1 MPAKKRPSG
10 RDPLAGETFID
21 INAHS
26 RSQPGGPGPQGRPPA
41 RRRPPGPPG
50 GSGRRPPR
58 REPPRKGRKPLGKTA
73 RRVTLLLAVLT
84 MAAVTALLCVF
95 LLFKVADIQVTGDL
109 VYSQEEVLA
118 LCDYAIG
125 DNLLFAPTQSQ
136 EERLESQLP
145 YVEDAQVIKHFP
157 NTLEIRITA
166 AQTAASVSSGGGWLY
181 VSSQGKILELAA
193 EPAAATMQ
201 VTGFVSTATQP
212 GQYLQAED
220 ATALSALQEIL
231 TALTDREMITQ
242 CTRLDLTD
250 LYDIRLWYQDRVE
263 CKLGST
269 AELTYKLDFAYDA
282 LINPTT
288 ENRIGDKET
297 GVLDLSYA
305 DTHNAGFLAGPIELE
320 DWTGSAAQTAPE
332 GGGENAGAAQEGED
346 GRGGDIPNGIFD
358 GDGIVSS
365 TPEESAQDTGETQD
379 TDGTQGTDET
389 WEDPSQE
396 TGSGTSEGGDRGGDI
411 PGELF
416 GGEEESSGSAE
427 TVDRGGDIPSDIFTG

>member
-26 RSQPGGPGPQGRPPA
+26 RSQPGGPGPQGNPPA

-50 GSGRRPPR
+50 GSGRRPR
-58 REPPRKGRKPLGKTA
+58 REPPRKGHKPLGKTA
-73 RRVTLLLAVLT
+73 RRVTLLLAVLA

-95 LLFKVADIQVTGDL
+95 LLFKVADIQVTGDP

-145 YVEDAQVIKHFP
+145 YVEEAQVIKHFP

-166 AQTAASVSSGGGWLY
+166 AQTAASVSSGVGWLY
-181 VSSQGKILELAA
+181 VSSQGKILELGA

-201 VTGFVSTATQP
+201 VTGFASTATQP

-231 TALTDREMITQ
+231 TALTQREMITQ

-305 DTHNAGFLAGPIELE
+305 ADAHKAGFEAGPV
-320 DWTGSAAQTAPE
+320 DPAGSASS
-332 GGGENAGAAQEGED
+332 AAA
-346 GRGGDIPNGIFD
+346 
-358 GDGIVSS
+358 SS
-365 TPEESAQDTGETQD
+365 TPEGEGTDTTDGTTGETSGGRGD
-379 TDGTQGTDET
+379 DIPDSPFTAGDSAATASDSTDPGTAAGDSGS
-389 WEDPSQE
+389 DSGE
-396 TGSGTSEGGDRGGDI
+396 TGSETGDSGSETGTTDRGGAI
-411 PGELF
+411 PD
-416 GGEEESSGSAE
+416 A
-427 TVDRGGDIPSDIFTG
+427 PFTG

>member
-26 RSQPGGPGPQGRPPA
+26 RSQPGGPGPQGNPPA

-50 GSGRRPPR
+50 GSGRRPR
-58 REPPRKGRKPLGKTA
+58 REPPRKGHKPLGKTA
-73 RRVTLLLAVLT
+73 RRVTLLLAVLA

-95 LLFKVADIQVTGDL
+95 LLFKVSSLQVTGDP

-145 YVEDAQVIKHFP
+145 YVEDAEVIKHFP

-181 VSSQGKILELAA
+181 VSSQGKILELGA

-250 LYDIRLWYQDRVE
+250 LYDIRLCTRTGWSV
-263 CKLGST
+263 SWAAPPSSPISWT
-269 AELTYKLDFAYDA
+269 S
-282 LINPTT
+282 PTT
-288 ENRIGDKET
+288 
-297 GVLDLSYA
+297 
-305 DTHNAGFLAGPIELE
+305 P
-320 DWTGSAAQTAPE
+320 
-332 GGGENAGAAQEGED
+332 
-346 GRGGDIPNGIFD
+346 
-358 GDGIVSS
+358 
-365 TPEESAQDTGETQD
+365 
-379 TDGTQGTDET
+379 
-389 WEDPSQE
+389 
-396 TGSGTSEGGDRGGDI
+396 
-411 PGELF
+411 
-416 GGEEESSGSAE
+416 
-427 TVDRGGDIPSDIFTG
+427 

>member
-73 RRVTLLLAVLT
+73 RRVTLLLAVLA

-109 VYSQEEVLA
+109 VYSQEEVLS

-145 YVEDAQVIKHFP
+145 YVEDAEVIKHFP

-181 VSSQGKILELAA
+181 VSSQGKILEQAA

-269 AELTYKLDFAYDA
+269 AGLTYKLDFAYDA

-288 ENRIGDKET
+288 ENRVGDKET

-305 DTHNAGFLAGPIELE
+305 ADAHKAGFEAGPVDPE
-320 DWTGSAAQTAPE
+320 GSASS
-332 GGGENAGAAQEGED
+332 AAA
-346 GRGGDIPNGIFD
+346 
-358 GDGIVSS
+358 SS
-365 TPEESAQDTGETQD
+365 TPEGEGTDTTDGTSGDTTGETSGGRGD
-379 TDGTQGTDET
+379 DIPDSPFTTGDSTPTGSDSTDPGTAAGDSGS
-389 WEDPSQE
+389 DSGE
-396 TGSGTSEGGDRGGDI
+396 TGSNQSETGSETGTTDRGGAI
-411 PGELF
+411 PD
-416 GGEEESSGSAE
+416 A
-427 TVDRGGDIPSDIFTG
+427 PFTG

>member
-73 RRVTLLLAVLT
+73 RRVTLLLAVLA

-95 LLFKVADIQVTGDL
+95 LLFKVSSLQVTGDP

-145 YVEDAQVIKHFP
+145 YVEDAEVIKHFP

-181 VSSQGKILELAA
+181 VSSQGKILELGA

-269 AELTYKLDFAYDA
+269 AGLTYKLDFAYDA

-288 ENRIGDKET
+288 ENRVGDKET

-305 DTHNAGFLAGPIELE
+305 ADAHKAGFEAGPVDPE
-320 DWTGSAAQTAPE
+320 GSASS
-332 GGGENAGAAQEGED
+332 AAA
-346 GRGGDIPNGIFD
+346 
-358 GDGIVSS
+358 SS
-365 TPEESAQDTGETQD
+365 TPEGEGTDTTDGTTGDTTDGTSGDTTGETSGGRGD
-379 TDGTQGTDET
+379 DIPDSPFTTGDSAATGSDSTEPGTAAGDSGS
-389 WEDPSQE
+389 DSGE
-396 TGSGTSEGGDRGGDI
+396 TGSETGGSGSETGTTDRGGAI
-411 PGELF
+411 PD
-416 GGEEESSGSAE
+416 A
-427 TVDRGGDIPSDIFTG
+427 PFTG

>member
-73 RRVTLLLAVLT
+73 RRVTLLLAVLA

-95 LLFKVADIQVTGDL
+95 LLFKVSSLQVTGDL

-118 LCDYAIG
+118 LCDYALG

-181 VSSQGKILELAA
+181 VSSQGKILELGA

-288 ENRIGDKET
+288 ENRVGDKET

-305 DTHNAGFLAGPIELE
+305 ADAHKAGFEAGPV
-320 DWTGSAAQTAPE
+320 DPAGSASSATA
-332 GGGENAGAAQEGED
+332 
-346 GRGGDIPNGIFD
+346 
-358 GDGIVSS
+358 SS
-365 TPEESAQDTGETQD
+365 TPEGEGTDTTDGTSGDTTGETSGGRGDDIPDSPFTTGDSAATGSDSTDPGTAAGDSGSDSGDSGSNQD
-379 TDGTQGTDET
+379 DSG
-389 WEDPSQE
+389 SE
-396 TGSGTSEGGDRGGDI
+396 TGTSDRGGAI
-411 PGELF
+411 PD
-416 GGEEESSGSAE
+416 A
-427 TVDRGGDIPSDIFTG
+427 PFTG

>member
-26 RSQPGGPGPQGRPPA
+26 RSQPGGPGPQGNPPA

-73 RRVTLLLAVLT
+73 RRVTLLLAVLA

-95 LLFKVADIQVTGDL
+95 LLFKVADIQVTGDP

-145 YVEDAQVIKHFP
+145 YVEDAEVIKHFP

-181 VSSQGKILELAA
+181 VSSQGKILELGA

-220 ATALSALQEIL
+220 AAALSALQEIL
-231 TALTDREMITQ
+231 TALTQREMITQ

-269 AELTYKLDFAYDA
+269 AGLTYKLDFAYDA

-288 ENRIGDKET
+288 ENRVGDKET

-305 DTHNAGFLAGPIELE
+305 ADAHKAGFEAGPVDPE
-320 DWTGSAAQTAPE
+320 GSASS
-332 GGGENAGAAQEGED
+332 AAA
-346 GRGGDIPNGIFD
+346 
-358 GDGIVSS
+358 SS
-365 TPEESAQDTGETQD
+365 TPEGEGTDTTDGTTGDTTDGTSGDTTGETSGGRGD
-379 TDGTQGTDET
+379 DIPDSPFTTGDSAAAGSDSTDPGTAAGDSGS
-389 WEDPSQE
+389 DSGE
-396 TGSGTSEGGDRGGDI
+396 TGSNQGETGPETGGSGPETGTTDRGGAI
-411 PGELF
+411 PD
-416 GGEEESSGSAE
+416 A
-427 TVDRGGDIPSDIFTG
+427 PFTG

>member
-26 RSQPGGPGPQGRPPA
+26 QPQGRGPQARPPA
-41 RRRPPGPPG
+41 RRRPPGPPEG
-50 GSGRRPPR
+50 PGRPR

-73 RRVTLLLAVLT
+73 RRVTLLLAVLA

-95 LLFKVADIQVTGDL
+95 LLFKVADIQVTGDP

-145 YVEDAQVIKHFP
+145 YVEDAEVIKHFP

-181 VSSQGKILELAA
+181 VSSQGKILELGA

-305 DTHNAGFLAGPIELE
+305 ADAHKAGFEAGPV
-320 DWTGSAAQTAPE
+320 DPAGSASS
-332 GGGENAGAAQEGED
+332 AAA
-346 GRGGDIPNGIFD
+346 
-358 GDGIVSS
+358 SS
-365 TPEESAQDTGETQD
+365 TPEGEGTDTTDGTTGETSGD
-379 TDGTQGTDET
+379 TTGET
-389 WEDPSQE
+389 SGGRGDDIPDSPFTTGDSAATAATGSDSGDSGSDSGE
-396 TGSGTSEGGDRGGDI
+396 TGSNQDDSGSETGTTDRGGAI
-411 PGELF
+411 PD
-416 GGEEESSGSAE
+416 A
-427 TVDRGGDIPSDIFTG
+427 PFTG

>member
-73 RRVTLLLAVLT
+73 RRVTLLLAVLA

-95 LLFKVADIQVTGDL
+95 LLFKVSSLQVTGDP

-145 YVEDAQVIKHFP
+145 YVEDAEVIKHFP

-181 VSSQGKILELAA
+181 VSSQGKILELGA

-269 AELTYKLDFAYDA
+269 AGLTYKLDFAYDA

-305 DTHNAGFLAGPIELE
+305 ADAHKAGFEAGPVDPE
-320 DWTGSAAQTAPE
+320 GSASS
-332 GGGENAGAAQEGED
+332 AAA
-346 GRGGDIPNGIFD
+346 
-358 GDGIVSS
+358 SS
-365 TPEESAQDTGETQD
+365 TPEGEGTDTTDGTSGDTTGETSGGRGD
-379 TDGTQGTDET
+379 DIPDSPFTTGDSTPTDSDSTDPGTAAGDSGS
-389 WEDPSQE
+389 DSGE
-396 TGSGTSEGGDRGGDI
+396 TGSNQGETGSETGTADRGGAI
-411 PGELF
+411 PD
-416 GGEEESSGSAE
+416 A
-427 TVDRGGDIPSDIFTG
+427 PFTG

>member
-26 RSQPGGPGPQGRPPA
+26 RSQPGGPGPQGNPPA
-41 RRRPPGPPG
+41 SRRPPGPPEG
-50 GSGRRPPR
+50 PGRPR

-73 RRVTLLLAVLT
+73 RRVTLLLAVLA

-95 LLFKVADIQVTGDL
+95 LLFKVADIQVTGDP

-145 YVEDAQVIKHFP
+145 YVEEAQVIKHFP

-181 VSSQGKILELAA
+181 VSSQGKILELGA

-231 TALTDREMITQ
+231 TALTQREMITQ

-305 DTHNAGFLAGPIELE
+305 ADAHKAGFEAGPV
-320 DWTGSAAQTAPE
+320 DPAGSASS
-332 GGGENAGAAQEGED
+332 AAA
-346 GRGGDIPNGIFD
+346 
-358 GDGIVSS
+358 SS
-365 TPEESAQDTGETQD
+365 TPEGEGTDTTGETSGD
-379 TDGTQGTDET
+379 TTDGTSGNTGETSGGRGDDIPDSPFTTGDSAATASDSTDPGTAAGDSGS
-389 WEDPSQE
+389 DSGE
-396 TGSGTSEGGDRGGDI
+396 TGSETGDSGSETGTADRGGAT
-411 PGELF
+411 PY
-416 GGEEESSGSAE
+416 A
-427 TVDRGGDIPSDIFTG
+427 PFTG

>member
-26 RSQPGGPGPQGRPPA
+26 RSQPGGPGPQGNPPV
-41 RRRPPGPPG
+41 RRRPPGPPEG
-50 GSGRRPPR
+50 PGRPR
-58 REPPRKGRKPLGKTA
+58 REPPRKGHKPLGKTA
-73 RRVTLLLAVLT
+73 RRVTLLLAVLA

-145 YVEDAQVIKHFP
+145 YVEDAEVIKHFP

-181 VSSQGKILELAA
+181 VSSQGKILELGA

-305 DTHNAGFLAGPIELE
+305 ADAHKAGFEAGPV
-320 DWTGSAAQTAPE
+320 DPAGSASS
-332 GGGENAGAAQEGED
+332 AAA
-346 GRGGDIPNGIFD
+346 
-358 GDGIVSS
+358 SS
-365 TPEESAQDTGETQD
+365 TPEGEGTDTTGDTTDGTSGTTGETSGGRGD
-379 TDGTQGTDET
+379 DIPDSPFTTGDSAANGSDSTDPGTAAGDSGS
-389 WEDPSQE
+389 DSGE
-396 TGSGTSEGGDRGGDI
+396 TGSETGDSGSETGTTDRGGAI
-411 PGELF
+411 PD
-416 GGEEESSGSAE
+416 A
-427 TVDRGGDIPSDIFTG
+427 PFTG

>member
-26 RSQPGGPGPQGRPPA
+26 QPQGRGPQARPPA

-73 RRVTLLLAVLT
+73 RRVTLLLAVLA

-95 LLFKVADIQVTGDL
+95 LLFKVADIQVTGDP

-145 YVEDAQVIKHFP
+145 YVEDAEVIKHFP

-181 VSSQGKILELAA
+181 VSSQGKILELGA

-231 TALTDREMITQ
+231 TALTQREMITQ

-305 DTHNAGFLAGPIELE
+305 ADAHKAGFEAGPV
-320 DWTGSAAQTAPE
+320 DPAGSASSATA
-332 GGGENAGAAQEGED
+332 
-346 GRGGDIPNGIFD
+346 
-358 GDGIVSS
+358 SS
-365 TPEESAQDTGETQD
+365 TPEGEGTDTTGDTTGETSG
-379 TDGTQGTDET
+379 GTTGETSGGRGDDIPDSPFTTGDSAAAGSDSADSGSDSGEAGSNQG
-389 WEDPSQE
+389 E
-396 TGSGTSEGGDRGGDI
+396 TGSETGDSGSETGTTDRGGAI
-411 PGELF
+411 PD
-416 GGEEESSGSAE
+416 A
-427 TVDRGGDIPSDIFTG
+427 PFTG

>member
-26 RSQPGGPGPQGRPPA
+26 RSQPGGPGPQGNPPA

-50 GSGRRPPR
+50 GPGRPR
-58 REPPRKGRKPLGKTA
+58 REPPRKGHKPLGKTA
-73 RRVTLLLAVLT
+73 RRVTLLLAVLA

-95 LLFKVADIQVTGDL
+95 LLFKVADIQVTGDP

-145 YVEDAQVIKHFP
+145 YVEDAEVIKHFP

-181 VSSQGKILELAA
+181 VSSQGKILELGA

-231 TALTDREMITQ
+231 TALTQREMITQ

-305 DTHNAGFLAGPIELE
+305 ADAHKAGFEAGPV
-320 DWTGSAAQTAPE
+320 DPAGSASS
-332 GGGENAGAAQEGED
+332 AAA
-346 GRGGDIPNGIFD
+346 
-358 GDGIVSS
+358 SS
-365 TPEESAQDTGETQD
+365 TPEGEGTDT
-379 TDGTQGTDET
+379 TDGTAGETSGDTTDGSSGDTAGETSGGRGDDIPDSPFTTGDSAATASDSTDPGTAAGDSGS
-389 WEDPSQE
+389 DSGDSGSNQDDSGSE
-396 TGSGTSEGGDRGGDI
+396 TGTSDRGGAI
-411 PGELF
+411 PD
-416 GGEEESSGSAE
+416 A
-427 TVDRGGDIPSDIFTG
+427 PFTG

>member
-58 REPPRKGRKPLGKTA
+58 RELPRKGRKPLGKTA
-73 RRVTLLLAVLT
+73 RRVTLLLAVLA

-95 LLFKVADIQVTGDL
+95 LLFKVSSLQVTGDP

-118 LCDYAIG
+118 LCDYALG

-181 VSSQGKILELAA
+181 VSSQGKILEQAA

-269 AELTYKLDFAYDA
+269 AGLTYKLDFAYDA

-305 DTHNAGFLAGPIELE
+305 ADAHKAGFEAGPVDPE
-320 DWTGSAAQTAPE
+320 GSASS
-332 GGGENAGAAQEGED
+332 AAA
-346 GRGGDIPNGIFD
+346 
-358 GDGIVSS
+358 SS
-365 TPEESAQDTGETQD
+365 TPEGEGTDT
-379 TDGTQGTDET
+379 TDGTSGDTTGDTSGGRGDDIPDSPFTTGDSTPTDSDSTDPGTATGDSGS
-389 WEDPSQE
+389 DSGE
-396 TGSGTSEGGDRGGDI
+396 TGSETGDSGSETGTTDRGGAI
-411 PGELF
+411 PD
-416 GGEEESSGSAE
+416 A
-427 TVDRGGDIPSDIFTG
+427 PFTG

>member
-10 RDPLAGETFID
+10 RDPLAGETFIG
-21 INAHS
+21 ISAHS
-26 RSQPGGPGPQGRPPA
+26 QPQGRGPQARPPA
-41 RRRPPGPPG
+41 RRRPPGPPEG
-50 GSGRRPPR
+50 PGRPR
-58 REPPRKGRKPLGKTA
+58 REPPRKGHKPLGKTA
-73 RRVTLLLAVLT
+73 RRVTLLLAVLA

-95 LLFKVADIQVTGDL
+95 LLFKVADIQVTGDP

-145 YVEDAQVIKHFP
+145 YVEEAQVIKHFP

-181 VSSQGKILELAA
+181 VSSQGKILELGA

-231 TALTDREMITQ
+231 TALTQREMITQ

-305 DTHNAGFLAGPIELE
+305 ADAHKAGFEAGPV
-320 DWTGSAAQTAPE
+320 DPAGSASS
-332 GGGENAGAAQEGED
+332 AAA
-346 GRGGDIPNGIFD
+346 
-358 GDGIVSS
+358 SS
-365 TPEESAQDTGETQD
+365 TPEGEGTDTTDGTTGETSGD
-379 TDGTQGTDET
+379 TTGETSGGRGDDIPDSPFTTGDSAATGSDSTDPGTAAGDSGS
-389 WEDPSQE
+389 DSGE
-396 TGSGTSEGGDRGGDI
+396 TGSETGDSGSETGTTDRGGAI
-411 PGELF
+411 PD
-416 GGEEESSGSAE
+416 A
-427 TVDRGGDIPSDIFTG
+427 PFTG

>member
-26 RSQPGGPGPQGRPPA
+26 RSQPGGPGPQGNPPA
-41 RRRPPGPPG
+41 RRRPPGPPEG
-50 GSGRRPPR
+50 PGRPR

-73 RRVTLLLAVLT
+73 RRVTLLLAVLA

-95 LLFKVADIQVTGDL
+95 LLFKVADIQVTGDPA
-109 VYSQEEVLA
+109 YSQEEVLA

-145 YVEDAQVIKHFP
+145 YVEDAEVIKHFP

-181 VSSQGKILELAA
+181 VSSQGKILELGA

-231 TALTDREMITQ
+231 TALTQREMITQ

-305 DTHNAGFLAGPIELE
+305 ADAHKAGFEAGPV
-320 DWTGSAAQTAPE
+320 DPAGSASS
-332 GGGENAGAAQEGED
+332 AAA
-346 GRGGDIPNGIFD
+346 
-358 GDGIVSS
+358 SS
-365 TPEESAQDTGETQD
+365 TPEGEGTDTTDGTTGETSGDTTGETSGGRGDDIPDSPFTTGDSAATGSDSTDPGTAAGDSGSDSGDSGSNQD
-379 TDGTQGTDET
+379 DSG
-389 WEDPSQE
+389 SE
-396 TGSGTSEGGDRGGDI
+396 TGTSDRGGAI
-411 PGELF
+411 PD
-416 GGEEESSGSAE
+416 A
-427 TVDRGGDIPSDIFTG
+427 PFTG

>member
-26 RSQPGGPGPQGRPPA
+26 RSQPGGPGSQGNPPA

-73 RRVTLLLAVLT
+73 RRVTLLLAVLA

-95 LLFKVADIQVTGDL
+95 LLFKVSSLQVTGDP

-145 YVEDAQVIKHFP
+145 YVEDAEVIKHFP

-181 VSSQGKILELAA
+181 VSSQGKILELGA

-231 TALTDREMITQ
+231 TALTQREMITQ

-305 DTHNAGFLAGPIELE
+305 ADAHKAGFEAGPVDPE
-320 DWTGSAAQTAPE
+320 GSASSATA
-332 GGGENAGAAQEGED
+332 
-346 GRGGDIPNGIFD
+346 
-358 GDGIVSS
+358 SS
-365 TPEESAQDTGETQD
+365 TPEGEGTDTTDGTTGDTTGETSGD
-379 TDGTQGTDET
+379 TTDGTSGTTGET
-389 WEDPSQE
+389 SGGRGDDIPDSPFTAGDSAATASDSTDPGTAAGDSGSDSGE
-396 TGSGTSEGGDRGGDI
+396 TGSETGDSGSETGTTDRGGAI
-411 PGELF
+411 PD
-416 GGEEESSGSAE
+416 A
-427 TVDRGGDIPSDIFTG
+427 PFTG

>member
-10 RDPLAGETFID
+10 RDPLAGETFIG
-21 INAHS
+21 ISAP
-26 RSQPGGPGPQGRPPA
+26 SQPQGRGPQARPPA
-41 RRRPPGPPG
+41 RRRPPAPPG
-50 GSGRRPPR
+50 GPERPPR
-58 REPPRKGRKPLGKTA
+58 REPPRKGHKPLGKTA
-73 RRVTLLLAVLT
+73 RRVTLLLAVLA

-95 LLFKVADIQVTGDL
+95 LLFKVSSLQVTGDP

-145 YVEDAQVIKHFP
+145 YVEDAEVIKHFP

-181 VSSQGKILELAA
+181 VSSQGKILELGA

-305 DTHNAGFLAGPIELE
+305 ADAHKAGFEAGPV
-320 DWTGSAAQTAPE
+320 DPAGSASS
-332 GGGENAGAAQEGED
+332 AAA
-346 GRGGDIPNGIFD
+346 
-358 GDGIVSS
+358 SS
-365 TPEESAQDTGETQD
+365 TPEGEGTDTTGDTTDGTSGTTGETSGGRGD
-379 TDGTQGTDET
+379 DIPDSPFTTGDSAATASDSTDPGTAAGDSGS
-389 WEDPSQE
+389 DSGDSGSDSGE
-396 TGSGTSEGGDRGGDI
+396 TGSNQDDSGSETGTTDRGGAI
-411 PGELF
+411 PD
-416 GGEEESSGSAE
+416 A
-427 TVDRGGDIPSDIFTG
+427 PFTG

>member
-1 MPAKKRPSG
+1 MPAKRRPSG

-26 RSQPGGPGPQGRPPA
+26 RSQPGGPGPQGNPPA

-58 REPPRKGRKPLGKTA
+58 REPPRKGHKPLGKTA
-73 RRVTLLLAVLT
+73 RRVTLLLAVLA

-95 LLFKVADIQVTGDL
+95 LLFKVADIQVTGDP

-145 YVEDAQVIKHFP
+145 YVEDAEVIKHFP

-166 AQTAASVSSGGGWLY
+166 AQTVASVSGGGGWLY
-181 VSSQGKILELAA
+181 VSSQGKILELGA

-201 VTGFVSTATQP
+201 VTGFASTATQP

-231 TALTDREMITQ
+231 TALTQREMITQ

-305 DTHNAGFLAGPIELE
+305 ADAHKAGFEAGPV
-320 DWTGSAAQTAPE
+320 DPAGSASS
-332 GGGENAGAAQEGED
+332 AAA
-346 GRGGDIPNGIFD
+346 
-358 GDGIVSS
+358 SS
-365 TPEESAQDTGETQD
+365 TPEGEGTDTTGETSGD
-379 TDGTQGTDET
+379 TTDGTSGGRGDDIPDSPFTTGDSAATGSDSTDPGTTAGDSGS
-389 WEDPSQE
+389 DSGE
-396 TGSGTSEGGDRGGDI
+396 TGSNQGETGAETGDSGSETGTADRGGAI
-411 PGELF
+411 PD
-416 GGEEESSGSAE
+416 A
-427 TVDRGGDIPSDIFTG
+427 PFTG

>member
-1 MPAKKRPSG
+1 MPAKKRPPG

-26 RSQPGGPGPQGRPPA
+26 RSQPGGPGPQGNPPA

-73 RRVTLLLAVLT
+73 RRVTLLLAVLA

-145 YVEDAQVIKHFP
+145 YVEDAEVIKHFP

-181 VSSQGKILELAA
+181 VSSQGKILELGA

-305 DTHNAGFLAGPIELE
+305 ADAHKAGFEAGPV
-320 DWTGSAAQTAPE
+320 DPAGSASSATA
-332 GGGENAGAAQEGED
+332 
-346 GRGGDIPNGIFD
+346 
-358 GDGIVSS
+358 SS
-365 TPEESAQDTGETQD
+365 TPEGEGTDTTDGTTGETSGGRGD
-379 TDGTQGTDET
+379 DIPDSPFTTGDSAATAATGSDPTDPGTAAGDSGS
-389 WEDPSQE
+389 DSGE
-396 TGSGTSEGGDRGGDI
+396 TGSETGDSGSETGTTDRGGAI
-411 PGELF
+411 PD
-416 GGEEESSGSAE
+416 A
-427 TVDRGGDIPSDIFTG
+427 PFTG

>member
-73 RRVTLLLAVLT
+73 RRVTLLLAVLA

-95 LLFKVADIQVTGDL
+95 LLFKVADIQVTGDP

-181 VSSQGKILELAA
+181 VSSQGKILELGA

-201 VTGFVSTATQP
+201 VTGFASTATQP

-231 TALTDREMITQ
+231 TALTQREMITQ

-269 AELTYKLDFAYDA
+269 AGLTYKLDFAYDA

-305 DTHNAGFLAGPIELE
+305 ADAHKAGFEAGPV
-320 DWTGSAAQTAPE
+320 DPDGSASS
-332 GGGENAGAAQEGED
+332 AAA
-346 GRGGDIPNGIFD
+346 
-358 GDGIVSS
+358 SS
-365 TPEESAQDTGETQD
+365 TPEGEGTDTTDGTSGDTTGETSGGRGD
-379 TDGTQGTDET
+379 DIPDSPFTTGDSTPTGSGSTDPGTATGDSGS
-389 WEDPSQE
+389 DSGE
-396 TGSGTSEGGDRGGDI
+396 TGSNQGETGSETGGSGPETGTADRGGAI
-411 PGELF
+411 PD
-416 GGEEESSGSAE
+416 A
-427 TVDRGGDIPSDIFTG
+427 PFTG

>member
-73 RRVTLLLAVLT
+73 RRVTLLLAVLA

-95 LLFKVADIQVTGDL
+95 LLFKVADIQVTGDP

-145 YVEDAQVIKHFP
+145 YVEDAEVIKHFP

-181 VSSQGKILELAA
+181 VSSQGKILEQAA

-269 AELTYKLDFAYDA
+269 AGLTYKLDFAYDA

-288 ENRIGDKET
+288 ENRVGDKET

-305 DTHNAGFLAGPIELE
+305 ADAHKAGFEAGPV
-320 DWTGSAAQTAPE
+320 DPAGSASS
-332 GGGENAGAAQEGED
+332 AAA
-346 GRGGDIPNGIFD
+346 
-358 GDGIVSS
+358 SS
-365 TPEESAQDTGETQD
+365 TPEGEGTDTTDGTTGDTTGETSGD
-379 TDGTQGTDET
+379 TTGETSGGRGDDIPDSPFTTGDSTPTDSDSTDPGTAAGDSGS
-389 WEDPSQE
+389 DSGE
-396 TGSGTSEGGDRGGDI
+396 TGSNQGETGSETGGSGPETGTADRGGAI
-411 PGELF
+411 PD
-416 GGEEESSGSAE
+416 A
-427 TVDRGGDIPSDIFTG
+427 PFTG

>member
-26 RSQPGGPGPQGRPPA
+26 RSQPGGPGPQARPPA
-41 RRRPPGPPG
+41 RRRPPGPPEG
-50 GSGRRPPR
+50 PGRPR
-58 REPPRKGRKPLGKTA
+58 REPPRKVHKPLGKTA
-73 RRVTLLLAVLT
+73 RRVTLLLAVLA

-95 LLFKVADIQVTGDL
+95 LLFKVADIQVTGDP

-145 YVEDAQVIKHFP
+145 YVEEAQVIKHFP

-181 VSSQGKILELAA
+181 VSSQGKILELGA

-231 TALTDREMITQ
+231 TALTQREMITQ

-305 DTHNAGFLAGPIELE
+305 ADAHKAGFEAGPV
-320 DWTGSAAQTAPE
+320 DPAGSASSATA
-332 GGGENAGAAQEGED
+332 
-346 GRGGDIPNGIFD
+346 
-358 GDGIVSS
+358 SS
-365 TPEESAQDTGETQD
+365 TPKGEGTDTTDGTTGETSGD
-379 TDGTQGTDET
+379 TAGETSGGRGDDIPDSPFTTGDSAATGSDSTDPGTAAGDSGS
-389 WEDPSQE
+389 DSGDSGSDSGE
-396 TGSGTSEGGDRGGDI
+396 TGSNQGETGSETGDSGSETGTTDRGGAI
-411 PGELF
+411 PD
-416 GGEEESSGSAE
+416 A
-427 TVDRGGDIPSDIFTG
+427 PFTG

>member
-26 RSQPGGPGPQGRPPA
+26 RSQPGGPGPQGNPPA

-50 GSGRRPPR
+50 GPGRPR
-58 REPPRKGRKPLGKTA
+58 REPPRKGHKPLGKTA
-73 RRVTLLLAVLT
+73 RRVTLLLAVLA

-95 LLFKVADIQVTGDL
+95 LLFKVADIQVTGDP

-145 YVEDAQVIKHFP
+145 YVEDAEVIKHFP

-181 VSSQGKILELAA
+181 VSSQGKILELGA

-231 TALTDREMITQ
+231 TALTQREMITQ

-305 DTHNAGFLAGPIELE
+305 ADAHKAGFEAGPV
-320 DWTGSAAQTAPE
+320 DPAGSASS
-332 GGGENAGAAQEGED
+332 AAA
-346 GRGGDIPNGIFD
+346 
-358 GDGIVSS
+358 SS
-365 TPEESAQDTGETQD
+365 TPEGEGTDTTGDTTDGTSGTTGETSGGRGD
-379 TDGTQGTDET
+379 DIPDSPFTTGDSAATGSDSTDPGTAAGDSGS
-389 WEDPSQE
+389 DSGE
-396 TGSGTSEGGDRGGDI
+396 TGSDSGETGSETGDSGSETGTTDRGGAI
-411 PGELF
+411 PD
-416 GGEEESSGSAE
+416 A
-427 TVDRGGDIPSDIFTG
+427 PFTG

>member
-73 RRVTLLLAVLT
+73 RRVTLLLAVLA

-95 LLFKVADIQVTGDL
+95 LLFKVSSLQVTGDL

-118 LCDYAIG
+118 LCDYALG

-181 VSSQGKILELAA
+181 VSSQGKILELGA

-269 AELTYKLDFAYDA
+269 AGLTYKLDFAYDA

-288 ENRIGDKET
+288 ENRVGDKET

-305 DTHNAGFLAGPIELE
+305 ADAHKAGFEAGPVDPE
-320 DWTGSAAQTAPE
+320 GSASS
-332 GGGENAGAAQEGED
+332 AAA
-346 GRGGDIPNGIFD
+346 
-358 GDGIVSS
+358 SS
-365 TPEESAQDTGETQD
+365 TPEGEGTDTA
-379 TDGTQGTDET
+379 DGTSGDTTGDTSGGRGDDIPDSPFTTGDSAATGSDSADSGSDSGEAGSNQG
-389 WEDPSQE
+389 E
-396 TGSGTSEGGDRGGDI
+396 TGSETGDSGSETGTADRGGAI
-411 PGELF
+411 PD
-416 GGEEESSGSAE
+416 A
-427 TVDRGGDIPSDIFTG
+427 PFTG

>member
-1 MPAKKRPSG
+1 MPAKKRPFG

-73 RRVTLLLAVLT
+73 RRVTLLLAVLA

-95 LLFKVADIQVTGDL
+95 LLFKVADIQVTGDP

-145 YVEDAQVIKHFP
+145 YVEDAEVIKHFP

-181 VSSQGKILELAA
+181 VSSQGKILELGA

-201 VTGFVSTATQP
+201 VTGFASTATQP

-231 TALTDREMITQ
+231 TALTQREMITQ

-305 DTHNAGFLAGPIELE
+305 ADAHKAGFEAGPV
-320 DWTGSAAQTAPE
+320 DPAGSASSATA
-332 GGGENAGAAQEGED
+332 
-346 GRGGDIPNGIFD
+346 
-358 GDGIVSS
+358 SS
-365 TPEESAQDTGETQD
+365 TPEEEGTDTTDGTTGETSGD
-379 TDGTQGTDET
+379 TTGETSGGRGDDIPDSPFTTGDSAATGSDSTDPGTAAGDSGS
-389 WEDPSQE
+389 DSGE
-396 TGSGTSEGGDRGGDI
+396 TGSNQGETGAETGDSGSETGTTDRGGAI
-411 PGELF
+411 PD
-416 GGEEESSGSAE
+416 A
-427 TVDRGGDIPSDIFTG
+427 PFTG

>member
-73 RRVTLLLAVLT
+73 RRVTLLLAVLA

-95 LLFKVADIQVTGDL
+95 LLFKVSSLQVTGDP

-118 LCDYAIG
+118 LCDYALG

-145 YVEDAQVIKHFP
+145 YVEDAEVIKHFP

-181 VSSQGKILELAA
+181 VSSQGKILELGA

-269 AELTYKLDFAYDA
+269 AGLTYKLDFAYDA

-288 ENRIGDKET
+288 ENRVGDKET

-305 DTHNAGFLAGPIELE
+305 ADAHKAGFVAGPVDPE
-320 DWTGSAAQTAPE
+320 GSASS
-332 GGGENAGAAQEGED
+332 AAA
-346 GRGGDIPNGIFD
+346 
-358 GDGIVSS
+358 SS
-365 TPEESAQDTGETQD
+365 TPEGEGTDTA
-379 TDGTQGTDET
+379 DGTSGDTTGDTSGGRGDDIPDSPFTTGDSTPTDSDSTDPGTATGDSGS
-389 WEDPSQE
+389 DSGE
-396 TGSGTSEGGDRGGDI
+396 TGSNQGETGSETGTADRGGAI
-411 PGELF
+411 PD
-416 GGEEESSGSAE
+416 A
-427 TVDRGGDIPSDIFTG
+427 PFTG

>member
-10 RDPLAGETFID
+10 RDPLAGETFIG
-21 INAHS
+21 ISAP
-26 RSQPGGPGPQGRPPA
+26 SQPQGRGPQARPPA
-41 RRRPPGPPG
+41 RRRPPAPPG
-50 GSGRRPPR
+50 GPERPPR
-58 REPPRKGRKPLGKTA
+58 REPPRKGHKPLGKTA
-73 RRVTLLLAVLT
+73 RRVTLLLAVLA

-95 LLFKVADIQVTGDL
+95 LLFKVSSLQVTGDP

-145 YVEDAQVIKHFP
+145 YVEDAEVIKHFP

-181 VSSQGKILELAA
+181 VSSQGKILELGA

-231 TALTDREMITQ
+231 TALTQREMITQ

-288 ENRIGDKET
+288 ENKIGDKET

-305 DTHNAGFLAGPIELE
+305 ADAHKAGFEAGPVDPE
-320 DWTGSAAQTAPE
+320 GSASS
-332 GGGENAGAAQEGED
+332 AAA
-346 GRGGDIPNGIFD
+346 
-358 GDGIVSS
+358 SS
-365 TPEESAQDTGETQD
+365 TPEGEGTDTTDGTTDGTSGTTGETSGGRGD
-379 TDGTQGTDET
+379 DIPDSPFTTGDSAATASDSTDPGTAAGDSGS
-389 WEDPSQE
+389 DSGDSGSDSGE
-396 TGSGTSEGGDRGGDI
+396 TGSNQDDSGSETGTSDRGGAI
-411 PGELF
+411 PD
-416 GGEEESSGSAE
+416 A
-427 TVDRGGDIPSDIFTG
+427 PFTG

>member
-10 RDPLAGETFID
+10 RDPLAGETFIG
-21 INAHS
+21 ISAHS
-26 RSQPGGPGPQGRPPA
+26 QPQGRGPQGNPPA

-73 RRVTLLLAVLT
+73 RRVTLLLAVLA

-145 YVEDAQVIKHFP
+145 YVEEAQVIKHFP

-181 VSSQGKILELAA
+181 VSSQGKILELGA

-201 VTGFVSTATQP
+201 VTGFASTATQP

-220 ATALSALQEIL
+220 AAALSALQEIL
-231 TALTDREMITQ
+231 TALTQREMITQ

-305 DTHNAGFLAGPIELE
+305 ADAHKAGFEAGPV
-320 DWTGSAAQTAPE
+320 DPAGSASS
-332 GGGENAGAAQEGED
+332 AAA
-346 GRGGDIPNGIFD
+346 
-358 GDGIVSS
+358 SS
-365 TPEESAQDTGETQD
+365 TPEGEGTDTTDGTTGETSGD
-379 TDGTQGTDET
+379 TTGETSGGRGDDIPDSPFTTGDSAAAGSDSADSGSDSGEAGSNQG
-389 WEDPSQE
+389 E
-396 TGSGTSEGGDRGGDI
+396 TGSETGDSGSETGTTDRGGAI
-411 PGELF
+411 PD
-416 GGEEESSGSAE
+416 A
-427 TVDRGGDIPSDIFTG
+427 PFTG

>member
-26 RSQPGGPGPQGRPPA
+26 QPQGRGPQARPPA
-41 RRRPPGPPG
+41 RRRPPGPPEG
-50 GSGRRPPR
+50 PGRPR

-73 RRVTLLLAVLT
+73 RRVTLLLAVLA

-95 LLFKVADIQVTGDL
+95 LLFKVADIQVTGDP

-145 YVEDAQVIKHFP
+145 YVEDAEVIKHFP

-181 VSSQGKILELAA
+181 VSSQGKILELGA

-231 TALTDREMITQ
+231 TALTQREMITQ

-305 DTHNAGFLAGPIELE
+305 ADAHKAGFEAGPVDPE
-320 DWTGSAAQTAPE
+320 GSASS
-332 GGGENAGAAQEGED
+332 AAA
-346 GRGGDIPNGIFD
+346 
-358 GDGIVSS
+358 SS
-365 TPEESAQDTGETQD
+365 TPEGEGTDTTDGTTGETSGD
-379 TDGTQGTDET
+379 TGGETSGGRGDDIPDSPFTTGDSAATASDSTDPGTAAGDSGS
-389 WEDPSQE
+389 DSGE
-396 TGSGTSEGGDRGGDI
+396 TGSNQGETGAETGDSGSETGTADRGGAI
-411 PGELF
+411 PD
-416 GGEEESSGSAE
+416 A
-427 TVDRGGDIPSDIFTG
+427 PFTG

>member
-10 RDPLAGETFID
+10 RDPLAGETFIG

-26 RSQPGGPGPQGRPPA
+26 RSHPGGPGPQGRPPA

-73 RRVTLLLAVLT
+73 RRVTLLLAVLA

-95 LLFKVADIQVTGDL
+95 LLFKVSSLQVTGDL

-125 DNLLFAPTQSQ
+125 DNLLFAPTKDQ
-136 EERLESQLP
+136 EQRLESQLP
-145 YVEDAQVIKHFP
+145 YVEDAEVIKHFP

-181 VSSQGKILELAA
+181 VSSQGKILELGA

-269 AELTYKLDFAYDA
+269 AGLTYKLDFAYDA

-288 ENRIGDKET
+288 ENRVGDKET

-305 DTHNAGFLAGPIELE
+305 ADAHKAGFEAGPVDPE
-320 DWTGSAAQTAPE
+320 GSASS
-332 GGGENAGAAQEGED
+332 AAA
-346 GRGGDIPNGIFD
+346 
-358 GDGIVSS
+358 SS
-365 TPEESAQDTGETQD
+365 TPEGEGTDTA
-379 TDGTQGTDET
+379 DGTSGDTTGDTSGGRGDDIPDSPFTTGDSTPTDSDSTDPGTATGDSGS
-389 WEDPSQE
+389 DSGE
-396 TGSGTSEGGDRGGDI
+396 TGSNQGETGSETGTADRGGAI
-411 PGELF
+411 PD
-416 GGEEESSGSAE
+416 A
-427 TVDRGGDIPSDIFTG
+427 PFTG

>member
-73 RRVTLLLAVLT
+73 RRVTLLLAVLA

-95 LLFKVADIQVTGDL
+95 LLFKVSSLQVTGDL

-118 LCDYAIG
+118 LCDYALG

-181 VSSQGKILELAA
+181 VSSQGKILELGA

-269 AELTYKLDFAYDA
+269 AGLTYKLDFAYDA

-288 ENRIGDKET
+288 ENRVGDKET

-305 DTHNAGFLAGPIELE
+305 ADAHKAGFEAGPVDPE
-320 DWTGSAAQTAPE
+320 GSASS
-332 GGGENAGAAQEGED
+332 AAA
-346 GRGGDIPNGIFD
+346 
-358 GDGIVSS
+358 SS
-365 TPEESAQDTGETQD
+365 TPEGEGTDTA
-379 TDGTQGTDET
+379 DGTSGDTTGDTSGGRGDDIPDSPFTTGDSTPTDSDSTDPGTATGDSGS
-389 WEDPSQE
+389 DSGE
-396 TGSGTSEGGDRGGDI
+396 TGSNQGETGSETGTADRGGAI
-411 PGELF
+411 PD
-416 GGEEESSGSAE
+416 A
-427 TVDRGGDIPSDIFTG
+427 PFTG

>member
-10 RDPLAGETFID
+10 RDPLAGETFIG
-21 INAHS
+21 ISAHS

-73 RRVTLLLAVLT
+73 RRVTLLLAVLA

-95 LLFKVADIQVTGDL
+95 LLFKVSSLQVTGDP

-181 VSSQGKILELAA
+181 VSSQGKILEQAA

-231 TALTDREMITQ
+231 TALTQREMITQ

-269 AELTYKLDFAYDA
+269 AGLTYKLDFAYDA

-288 ENRIGDKET
+288 ENRVGDKET

-305 DTHNAGFLAGPIELE
+305 ADAHKAGFEAGPV
-320 DWTGSAAQTAPE
+320 DPDGSASS
-332 GGGENAGAAQEGED
+332 AAA
-346 GRGGDIPNGIFD
+346 
-358 GDGIVSS
+358 SS
-365 TPEESAQDTGETQD
+365 TPEGEGTDTTDGTSGDTTGETSGGRGD
-379 TDGTQGTDET
+379 DIPDSPFTTGDSTPTGSGSTDPGTATGDSGS
-389 WEDPSQE
+389 DSGE
-396 TGSGTSEGGDRGGDI
+396 TGSNQGETGSETGGSGPETGTADRGGAI
-411 PGELF
+411 PD
-416 GGEEESSGSAE
+416 A
-427 TVDRGGDIPSDIFTG
+427 PFTG

>member
-26 RSQPGGPGPQGRPPA
+26 RSQPGGPGPQGNPPA
-41 RRRPPGPPG
+41 RRRPPGPPEG
-50 GSGRRPPR
+50 PGRPR

-73 RRVTLLLAVLT
+73 RRVTLLLAVLA

-95 LLFKVADIQVTGDL
+95 LLFKVADIQVTGDP

-145 YVEDAQVIKHFP
+145 YVEDAEVIKHFP

-166 AQTAASVSSGGGWLY
+166 AQTAASVSSGVGWLY
-181 VSSQGKILELAA
+181 VSSQGKILELGA

-201 VTGFVSTATQP
+201 VTGFASTATQP

-305 DTHNAGFLAGPIELE
+305 ADAHKAGFEAGPV
-320 DWTGSAAQTAPE
+320 DPAGSASS
-332 GGGENAGAAQEGED
+332 AAA
-346 GRGGDIPNGIFD
+346 
-358 GDGIVSS
+358 SS
-365 TPEESAQDTGETQD
+365 TPEGEGTDTTDGTTGETSGGRGD
-379 TDGTQGTDET
+379 DIPDSPFTAGDSAATASDSTDPGTAAGDSGS
-389 WEDPSQE
+389 DSGE
-396 TGSGTSEGGDRGGDI
+396 TGSETGDSGSETGTTDRGGAI
-411 PGELF
+411 PD
-416 GGEEESSGSAE
+416 A
-427 TVDRGGDIPSDIFTG
+427 PFTG

>member
-58 REPPRKGRKPLGKTA
+58 REPLRKGHKPLGKTA
-73 RRVTLLLAVLT
+73 RRVTLLLAVLA

-95 LLFKVADIQVTGDL
+95 LLFKVSSLQVTGDP

-166 AQTAASVSSGGGWLY
+166 AQTAASISTSGGWLY
-181 VSSQGKILELAA
+181 VSSQGKILELGA

-231 TALTDREMITQ
+231 TALTQREMITQ

-305 DTHNAGFLAGPIELE
+305 ADAHKAGFEAGPVDPE
-320 DWTGSAAQTAPE
+320 GSASS
-332 GGGENAGAAQEGED
+332 AAA
-346 GRGGDIPNGIFD
+346 
-358 GDGIVSS
+358 SS
-365 TPEESAQDTGETQD
+365 TPEGEGTDT
-379 TDGTQGTDET
+379 TDGTTGDTTDGTSGDT
-389 WEDPSQE
+389 TGDTSGGRGDDIPDSPFTTGDSAAAGSGSTDPGTATGDSGSDSGE
-396 TGSGTSEGGDRGGDI
+396 TGSETGGSGPETGTADRGGAI
-411 PGELF
+411 PD
-416 GGEEESSGSAE
+416 A
-427 TVDRGGDIPSDIFTG
+427 PFTG

>member
-26 RSQPGGPGPQGRPPA
+26 QPQGRGPQARPPA
-41 RRRPPGPPG
+41 RRRPPGPPEG
-50 GSGRRPPR
+50 PGRPR

-73 RRVTLLLAVLT
+73 RRVTLLLAVLA

-95 LLFKVADIQVTGDL
+95 LLFKVADIQVTGDP

-145 YVEDAQVIKHFP
+145 YVEDAEVIKHFP

-181 VSSQGKILELAA
+181 VSSQGKILELGA

-305 DTHNAGFLAGPIELE
+305 ADAHKAGFEAGPV
-320 DWTGSAAQTAPE
+320 DPAGSASS
-332 GGGENAGAAQEGED
+332 AAA
-346 GRGGDIPNGIFD
+346 
-358 GDGIVSS
+358 SS
-365 TPEESAQDTGETQD
+365 TPEGEGTDTTDGTTGETSGD
-379 TDGTQGTDET
+379 TTGETSGGRGDDIPDSPFTTGDSAATGSDSTDPGTAAGDSGS
-389 WEDPSQE
+389 DSGE
-396 TGSGTSEGGDRGGDI
+396 TGSETGDSGSETGTTDRGGAI
-411 PGELF
+411 PD
-416 GGEEESSGSAE
+416 A
-427 TVDRGGDIPSDIFTG
+427 PFTG